1 MPHDSHDS
9 LVKAT
14 FTRLDFAADEFRA
27 VLPSALVARLD
38 LDELTLCPGSFVSDE
53 LRQQHTDLLF
63 SAPLDGE
70 PAFLYLLLEHQ
81 STVDRMMPL
90 RLLRYMVSI
99 WERHLGEHADAT
111 TLPPI
116 LPVVLHHSEKGW
128 TTPTSFGEL
137 FALSDGAREAFGP
150 YLPELRFVLDDL
162 SRQPDEAL
170 QMRQM
175 AAQAKLTLWA
185 LKNARHAQDV
195 LASLAAWRDILREA
209 VTAPGGIEALA
220 AIVRYTL
227 QHADTDPDA
236 LKRFLIDSA
245 GDPAKEAFMT
255 GAEKLTQAVRE
266 QSLRQGRVEGRV
278 EGRAEALRAVLT
290 KMLEERFG
298 ELPREFRSRIEQAEA
313 ERLERWAV
321 RCATAREFEQIFSV
335 E

>member
-27 VLPSALVARLD
+27 VLPPALVERLD
-38 LDELTLCPGSFVSDE
+38 LDELALCPGSFVTDE

-70 PAFLYLLLEHQ
+70 PSFLYLLLEHQ
-81 STVDRMMPL
+81 SSVDRMMPL

-99 WERHLGEHADAT
+99 WERHLGEHPDAT

-128 TTPTSFGEL
+128 SAPTSLGEL

-170 QMRQM
+170 LMREM
-175 AAQAKLTLWA
+175 AAQARLALLL
-185 LKNARHAQDV
+185 LKNARHAQDL
-195 LASLAAWRDILREA
+195 LALLRPWGPVILEA
-209 VTAPGGIEALA
+209 VTAQGGIDALA
-220 AIVRYTL
+220 TLVRYTL
-227 QHADTDPDA
+227 QHTDTDPDA

-266 QSLRQGRVEGRV
+266 QALHEGLSKGHAR
-278 EGRAEALRAVLT
+278 GRADALRTVLT
-290 KMLEERFG
+290 TQLQQRFG
-298 ELPREFRSRIEQAEA
+298 ELPVSVT
-313 ERLERWAV
+313 ERLSRAHADELEAWSKR
-321 RCATAREFEQIFSV
+321 IFASDTLDQV
-335 E
+335 FA